1 MYPKPTNHNFY
12 NSDNSEG
19 KFIISLVVMKCI
31 DSIIIDIE
39 TLKRMIDISE
49 LHKIIVY
56 KHKPDPLSQD
66 ENTVIEAFEYYYSH
80 KEAFT
85 IDQNGTVTISLNLL
99 DGETNGS

>member
-1 MYPKPTNHNFY
+1 M
-12 NSDNSEG
+12 
-19 KFIISLVVMKCI
+19 
-31 DSIIIDIE
+31 
-39 TLKRMIDISE
+39 
-49 LHKIIVY
+49 Y

-99 DGETNGS
+99 DGETNGSWLTNIEILCELHIQ